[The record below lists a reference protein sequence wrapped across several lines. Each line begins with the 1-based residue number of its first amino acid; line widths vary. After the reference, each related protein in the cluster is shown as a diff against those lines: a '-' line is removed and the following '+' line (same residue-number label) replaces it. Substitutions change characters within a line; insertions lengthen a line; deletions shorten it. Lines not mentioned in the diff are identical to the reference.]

1 MEVRKTMCREHGH
14 HRGRHGFPS
23 REQLYERL
31 QRYQQHLESEQK
43 KVQELLERLGDQAP
57 QQV

>member
-1 MEVRKTMCREHGH
+1 MCGSHGR

-31 QRYQQHLESEQK
+31 QRYQQHLESEQQ
-43 KVQELLERLGDQAP
+43 KVQELLERLGDAP
-57 QQV
+57 KETAEV

>member
-1 MEVRKTMCREHGH
+1 MCGHRGH
-14 HRGRHGFPS
+14 HRHGFPS

-43 KVQELLERLGDQAP
+43 KVQELIERLGERPTQT
-57 QQV
+57 V